1 MIPCSK
7 KKCPAEV
14 ISQPAFSCPDA
25 EQQWHFSFSST
36 ANKSSSA
43 KQLQAQAFRNQNLQ
57 ARNEAV
63 TSTASSP
70 AAWHRLVAATKL
82 LQAGNCFKLVNALCW
97 TPERPIILSQ
107 FSRGKYS
114 LQSVHRD
121 TTPAPGAVGT
131 ATNHPPLPPPGPKF
145 LMKVWVLKLL
155 FVTQHL
161 QELQQSSVTWES
173 LTRVATST

>member
-97 TPERPIILSQ
+97 APERPIISHSSLGESTPYSQ
-107 FSRGKYS
+107 C
-114 LQSVHRD
+114 
-121 TTPAPGAVGT
+121 TGT
-131 ATNHPPLPPPGPKF
+131 QLLLP
-145 LMKVWVLKLL
+145 M
-155 FVTQHL
+155 L
-161 QELQQSSVTWES
+161 QELQQTILLFLLWDPNF
-173 LTRVATST
+173 